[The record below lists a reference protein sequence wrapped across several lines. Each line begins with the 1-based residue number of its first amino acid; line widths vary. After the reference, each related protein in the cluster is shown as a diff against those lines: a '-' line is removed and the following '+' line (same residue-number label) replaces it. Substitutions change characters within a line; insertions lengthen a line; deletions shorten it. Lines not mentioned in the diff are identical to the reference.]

1 MKQKNAPKIF
11 GAENDTGIP
20 DGELAVRIRSKLL
33 HRLEH
38 IADNAPEGLVTE
50 VQYKKDGKVYKL
62 VDLVASYKNV
72 VGKTQT
78 EEESPEGGFDFLQED
93 D

>member
-1 MKQKNAPKIF
+1 MKQENAPKIF
-11 GAENDTGIP
+11 GAENDPGMS
-20 DGELAVRIRSKLL
+20 DGELVVRIRDKLL

-50 VQYKKDGKVYKL
+50 VQYKRDGQVYKL
-62 VDLVASYKNV
+62 TDLVASYKNV